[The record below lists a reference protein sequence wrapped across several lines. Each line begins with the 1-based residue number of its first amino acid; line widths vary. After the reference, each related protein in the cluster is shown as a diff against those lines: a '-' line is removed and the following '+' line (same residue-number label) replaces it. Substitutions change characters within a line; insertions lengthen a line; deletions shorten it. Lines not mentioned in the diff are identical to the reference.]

1 MIYLKKQ
8 ETKLQN
14 LLTRQ
19 SVLKYGWHGMPIV
32 IIFFLQAFAS
42 QWCKLIETRFAALDI
57 HIIMNSC
64 VYDFLKILTLRKLNP
79 VILEFYDIFVNT
91 GIVCS
96 DATH

>member
-1 MIYLKKQ
+1 
-8 ETKLQN
+8 
-14 LLTRQ
+14 
-19 SVLKYGWHGMPIV
+19 MPIV

-64 VYDFLKILTLRKLNP
+64 VYDFLKILTLKKLNP